1 MSERGQGVRQ
11 RKDSYRAAM
20 HRKPVSP
27 PSPEGIVIRTR
38 PVSVTID
45 LDPGLRRAL
54 TRLAPA
60 GVVRGIARQ
69 VGRVWPSK
77 PAQGS

>member
-1 MSERGQGVRQ
+1 MTR

-20 HRKPVSP
+20 QRQPAAP
-27 PSPEGIVIRTR
+27 PSPEGIVIRSR

-45 LDPGLRRAL
+45 LDPRLRRAL
-54 TRLAPA
+54 THLAPA
-60 GVVRGIARQ
+60 TVVRGIARQ
-69 VGRVWPSK
+69 VGRGWPSK